1 MASTYSGIGVS
12 NGVAG
17 GPVARVHG
25 PVLPPRDGASIDV
38 GAETDNAADALDA
51 VGAELEAL
59 AQRAGASGAV
69 LVRQARISR
78 DPSLGALVAQ
88 LVSSGRAAPRAAWEG
103 FGAYRDM
110 RAADPMRAVPDRAE
124 LDDIRDRV
132 VARLLGEPPPGIPD
146 PGTPYVLVARD
157 LSPAVTAG
165 LDPKRVLA
173 IVTERGGPTSHTA
186 VLAKALGIPAVVAC
200 PGVASLRSGQQ
211 VIVDGGAGTVTADP
225 DAADLNAVSRT
236 GGGTAGVAGDGRT
249 ASGRASGTGRSPAA
263 GAVAGPGR
271 TRDGRPVL
279 LMAAVGGSAEVA
291 DALSAGAEG
300 VGVFR
305 TEFAFLDRSEP
316 PSVAEQT
323 AAYREVFDAFAGRQV
338 TVRTLD
344 IGADKPAPFVRL
356 GDQPNP
362 ALGVR
367 GLRVAR
373 RHPDLL
379 TDQLNAIASATRG
392 TKAQVR
398 VMAPMVA
405 TAGEAAWFAAQAHQA
420 GVGTTGVMVEIP
432 AAALRAADL
441 LRVVDFVS
449 VGSNDL
455 AQYTFAT
462 DRADGELSDL
472 LDPWQPAFLD
482 LVATVLRA
490 GAVAGRP
497 VTVCGEAPSDP
508 LLALVLVG
516 LGASGLSM
524 TPRALADVRMTLAR
538 HTVDDCIRFAAA
550 AVSADGPSEAR
561 ARVRDALDP

>member
-1 MASTYSGIGVS
+1 MPATYSGIGVS
-12 NGVAG
+12 NGVAA
-17 GPVARVHG
+17 GPVARVHS
-25 PVLPPRDGASIDV
+25 PVLPARDGLVIDV
-38 GAETDNAADALDA
+38 AEETDLAFDALDA
-51 VGAELEAL
+51 VGGELEAL
-59 AQRAGASGAV
+59 AQRAGVSGAV

-78 DPSLGALVAQ
+78 DPLLASIVAQ
-88 LVSSGRAAPRAAWEG
+88 LVSSGRAASRAAWEG

-110 RAADPMRAVPDRAE
+110 RAADPMRAVPDRVE

-165 LDPKRVLA
+165 LDPQRVLA
-173 IVTERGGPTSHTA
+173 IVTERGGPTSHTT

-200 PGVASLRSGQQ
+200 PGVASLRSGQR
-211 VIVDGGAGTVTADP
+211 VLVDGSAGEVTADP
-225 DAADLNAVSRT
+225 DAEALGAVSR
-236 GGGTAGVAGDGRT
+236 AVGVAAQSVTDGA
-249 ASGRASGTGRSPAA
+249 AS
-263 GAVAGPGR
+263 GPGR
-271 TRDGRPVL
+271 TRDGRPVQL
-279 LMAAVGGSAEVA
+279 LAAVGSSADVI
-291 DALSAGAEG
+291 DALEAGAEG

-305 TEFAFLDRSEP
+305 TEFAFLDRLEP
-316 PSVAEQT
+316 PSVAEQA
-323 AAYREVFDAFAGRQV
+323 AAYREIFEAFPGRQV

-344 IGADKPAPFVRL
+344 IGADKPASYVRL

-373 RHPDLL
+373 RHPELL
-379 TDQLNAIASATRG
+379 TDQLTAIVAATRG
-392 TKAQVR
+392 AQAQVR

-405 TAGEAAWFAAQAHQA
+405 TSAEAAWFAAHARDA
-420 GVGTTGVMVEIP
+420 GVTTTGVMVEVP

-490 GAVAGRP
+490 GAIAGRP

-516 LGASGLSM
+516 LGAAALSM
-524 TPRALADVRMTLAR
+524 TPRALSDVRMTLAR
-538 HTVDDCIRFAAA
+538 HTFDDCVRFAAA
-550 AVSADGPSEAR
+550 AVSAEGPSEAR
-561 ARVRDALDP
+561 ARVREALDSG

>member
-1 MASTYSGIGVS
+1 VPSTYAGVGVS
-12 NGVAG
+12 SGVAT

-25 PVLPPRDGASIDV
+25 PVLPPRDGVPINVA
-38 GAETDNAADALDA
+38 AETDRADDALDA
-51 VGAELEAL
+51 VGGELEAL

-69 LVRQARISR
+69 LVRQARIAR
-78 DPSLGALVAQ
+78 DPSLASLAAQ
-88 LVSSGRAAPRAAWEG
+88 LVSSGRAAPRAAWEA

-110 RAADPMRAVPDRAE
+110 RAADPMRAVPDRVE

-186 VLAKALGIPAVVAC
+186 VLAKALGIPAVVGC
-200 PGVASLRSGQQ
+200 PGVASLRSGQR
-211 VIVDGGAGTVTADP
+211 VLVDGGAGEVTIDP
-225 DAADLNAVSRT
+225 DAQALNAASRAA
-236 GGGTAGVAGDGRT
+236 GDAAAASATAGR
-249 ASGRASGTGRSPAA
+249 
-263 GAVAGPGR
+263 GPGR
-271 TRDGRPVL
+271 TRDGRQVQL
-279 LMAAVGGSAEVA
+279 LAAVGGIA
-291 DALSAGAEG
+291 DVPEALAAGAEG
-300 VGVFR
+300 IGVFR
-305 TEFAFLDRSEP
+305 TEFAFLDRREP
-316 PSVAEQT
+316 PSVTEQA
-323 AAYREVFDAFAGRQV
+323 AAYREVFEAFPGRQV

-344 IGADKPAPFVRL
+344 IGADKPASFVRL

-373 RHPDLL
+373 RHPELL
-379 TDQLNAIASATRG
+379 TDQLTAIAHASRG
-392 TKAQVR
+392 TKAEVR

-405 TAGEAAWFAAQAHQA
+405 TAAEAAWFAAQAHQA
-420 GVGTTGVMVEIP
+420 GVTTTGVMVEIP

-441 LRVVDFVS
+441 LQVVDFVS

-462 DRADGELSDL
+462 DRADSELSDL

-490 GAVAGRP
+490 GSVAGRA

-516 LGASGLSM
+516 LGAAALSM
-524 TPRALADVRMTLAR
+524 TARSLSDVRMTLAR
-538 HTVDDCIRFAAA
+538 HSFDECVRLAAA

-561 ARVRDALDP
+561 ARVRDALDPG

>member
-1 MASTYSGIGVS
+1 MPSTYAGIGVS
-12 NGVAG
+12 AGVAV

-25 PVLPPRDGASIDV
+25 PVLPPRDGAPIDAPAESSRAREAFEEV
-38 GAETDNAADALDA
+38 G
-51 VGAELEAL
+51 GELEAL
-59 AQRAGASGAV
+59 AVRAGASGAV
-69 LVRQARISR
+69 LVRQARIAR
-78 DPSLGALVAQ
+78 DPSLTALASQ
-88 LVSSGRAAPRAAWEG
+88 LVSSGRAAPRAAWEA
-103 FGAYRDM
+103 FAAYRDM

-132 VARLLGEPPPGIPD
+132 VARLLGEPTPGIPN
-146 PGTPYVLVARD
+146 PGSPFVLVARD

-165 LDPKRVLA
+165 LDPAQVLA

-186 VLAKALGIPAVVAC
+186 VLAKSLGIPAVVAC

-211 VIVDGGAGTVTADP
+211 VMVDGSTGDVMADP
-225 DAADLNAVSRT
+225 DSAAVGAAVRLPEVP
-236 GGGTAGVAGDGRT
+236 ALGDQ
-249 ASGRASGTGRSPAA
+249 
-263 GAVAGPGR
+263 GPGR
-271 TRDGRPVL
+271 TRDGRPVQL
-279 LMAAVGGSAEVA
+279 FAAVGGGGDVA
-291 DALSAGAEG
+291 DALAAGAEG

-305 TEFAFLDRSEP
+305 TEFAFLDRDEP
-316 PSVAEQT
+316 PTVAEQA
-323 AAYREVFDAFAGRQV
+323 AAYTEVLDAFAGREV

-344 IGADKPAPFVRL
+344 IGADKPASYVRL

-373 RHPDLL
+373 RHPELL
-379 TDQLNAIASATRG
+379 TDQLRAIAMASRG
-392 TKAQVR
+392 SKAQVR

-405 TAGEAAWFAAQAHQA
+405 TTAEAAWFAAQCREH
-420 GVGTTGVMVEIP
+420 GIGTAGVMVEIP
-432 AAALRAADL
+432 AAALRSADL
-441 LRVVDFVS
+441 LQVVDFVS

-462 DRADGELSDL
+462 DRADGELADL

-490 GAVAGRP
+490 GARAGRP

-516 LGASGLSM
+516 LGAGALSM
-524 TPRALADVRMTLAR
+524 TPRVLADVRATLLR
-538 HTVDDCIRFAAA
+538 HTYDDCVRYATAAL
-550 AVSADGPSEAR
+550 SADGPSEAR
-561 ARVRDALDP
+561 ARVRDALDPG